1 MCGAS
6 VHLPKQKALCHQ
18 WQTRKVMDIT
28 SVVAL
33 VVAAVVLGGIFW
45 LAVYSR
51 KQNQKHTKQT
61 SIKPPESQSKRGGP
75 HEVS

>member
-1 MCGAS
+1 
-6 VHLPKQKALCHQ
+6 
-18 WQTRKVMDIT
+18 MDIT

-33 VVAAVVLGGIFW
+33 VVVAVVLGGIFW

>member
-1 MCGAS
+1 
-6 VHLPKQKALCHQ
+6 
-18 WQTRKVMDIT
+18 MDIT

-51 KQNQKHTKQT
+51 KENQKHTGRQVSNRPNLNRREADRMKCLSSLTQLST
-61 SIKPPESQSKRGGP
+61 SSSA
-75 HEVS
+75 